1 MSPSSARAYRLLL
14 RLLPRSI
21 RTRNQSELEA
31 AFAACLERERRRSGA
46 AGAVWAWIRAVVDIL
61 ITGILARQDDRHRR
75 RIVALTEPP
84 TRRGDN
90 LMISLWLDVRY
101 AVRAMRSAPG
111 FSAVVIATLALAI
124 GVNTAIFSVVD
135 GVLLRALPYRDPD
148 RLVMLVRG
156 DPQGCIRA
164 HRLLG
169 AGLQGIRITS
179 AKLRGHRRVWRAS
192 VRAIGPRSA
201 GTRQRRAGIC
211 RDIRRAGRSA
221 GSRPSLFS

>member
-1 MSPSSARAYRLLL
+1 MSPFSARAYRLLL
-14 RLLPRSI
+14 CLLPRSI

-75 RIVALTEPP
+75 RIAALTEPA

-101 AVRAMRSAPG
+101 AVRAMRSAPA

-148 RLVMLVRG
+148 RLVILYEGIPEALSGPIGFSAPDFKAFESRVRSFE
-156 DPQGCIRA
+156 
-164 HRLLG
+164 
-169 AGLQGIRITS
+169 GIAAFGGRQFELS
-179 AKLRGHRRVWRAS
+179 GRG
-192 VRAIGPRSA
+192 SA
-201 GTRQRRAGIC
+201 GTRQRRAGVC
-211 RDIRRAGRSA
+211 RDLRRAGRSA
-221 GSRPSLFS
+221 GSRPSFFS

>member
-1 MSPSSARAYRLLL
+1 MSPFSARAYRLLL
-14 RLLPRSI
+14 CLLPRSI

-31 AFAACLERERRRSGA
+31 AFGACLERERRRSGA

-75 RIVALTEPP
+75 RIAALTEPA

-101 AVRAMRSAPG
+101 AVRAMRSAPA

-124 GVNTAIFSVVD
+124 GVNTAIFSVA
-135 GVLLRALPYRDPD
+135 RRCASSRAALPRSRSPRD
-148 RLVMLVRG
+148 LVRG
-156 DPQGCIRA
+156 IPKALSGPI
-164 HRLLG
+164 G
-169 AGLQGIRITS
+169 FGGGLQGIRITS
-179 AKLRGHRRVWRAS
+179 AKLRRHRRVWRAS
-192 VRAIGPRSA
+192 VRAVGPRSA
-201 GTRQRRAGIC
+201 GTRQRRAGVC
-211 RDIRRAGRSA
+211 RDLRRAGRSA